1 MESFAIAIN
10 REAYRNQ
17 LRYHRMVIFLT
28 VVLTSLVPDYGM
40 AETQEGWYT
49 HTFGERTCELSPI
62 ATPSLPESIPEYTK
76 LDPDTT
82 MHVTG
87 TARVIDVKDYTLEVS
102 GNVTHPLKLS
112 YDDLRCLPR
121 VSSRSTIVCPGF
133 FEDTATWAGTPF
145 RDVLALAAP
154 LDDATH
160 LRLVSEDGYSS
171 LVSIEE
177 AGGDGNYLAYEWEGE
192 PIPVLHGFPVR
203 AVFPEL
209 NGNKWVKWLVRIE
222 VQ

>member
-1 MESFAIAIN
+1 MELFTIVTNSG
-10 REAYRNQ
+10 AYRNQ
-17 LRYHRMVIFLT
+17 LLCNIMVVFLT
-28 VVLTSLVPDYGM
+28 VISVPLVPDDGI
-40 AETQEGWYT
+40 AETQEGSYI

-62 ATPSLPESIPEYTK
+62 ATPALPKSIPEYTE
-76 LDPDTT
+76 LDPDTN

-87 TARVIDVKDYTLEVS
+87 TARVIDVKGYTLEVS
-102 GNVTHPLKLS
+102 GNVKHPLKLS

-133 FEDTATWAGTPF
+133 FEDTANWSGTPF

-160 LRLVSEDGYSS
+160 IKLVSEDGYST

-177 AGGDGNYLAYEWEGE
+177 TGGDGNYLAYEWEGE

-203 AVFPEL
+203 AVFPDL
-209 NGNKWVKWLVRIE
+209 NGNKWVKWLVLIE